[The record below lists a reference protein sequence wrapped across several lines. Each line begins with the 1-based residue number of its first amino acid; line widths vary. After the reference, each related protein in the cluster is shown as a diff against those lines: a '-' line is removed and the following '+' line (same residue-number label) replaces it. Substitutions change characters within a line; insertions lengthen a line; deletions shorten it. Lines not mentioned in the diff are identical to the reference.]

1 MTPDELWIETGAM
14 LSRSQREEVEPSQA
28 RERFDVWLRRKAAG
42 ESPEDL
48 SVEMVYALGED
59 EADSRMPDDLAKLL
73 GLKYGASYGAVF
85 EAIHFYEMG
94 CK

>member
-28 RERFDVWLRRKAAG
+28 RERFGVWLQRKAAG

-48 SVEMVYALGED
+48 SVETVYALGD
-59 EADSRMPDDLAKLL
+59 DDARMPDDHAKLL
-73 GLKYGASYGAVF
+73 GLKSGASYGAVF
-85 EAIHFYEMG
+85 EAIHFCEMG